1 MGAQEID
8 VGDRDMRD
16 LIKELVEAR
25 NKKIYKDNDFKTIL
39 SFLKGINTGNKINWD
54 EGAGEEWAFINN
66 QSMSIMLNAKIGIY
80 FIRGKIS
87 EEYLKVLNEGNC
99 VYVSNF
105 DLKEW
110 YMDLKYLQKNIP
122 EIIWHT
128 SGDSIDT
135 NGFSLD
141 ELYFATV

>member
-1 MGAQEID
+1 M
-8 VGDRDMRD
+8 
-16 LIKELVEAR
+16 
-25 NKKIYKDNDFKTIL
+25 
-39 SFLKGINTGNKINWD
+39 
-54 EGAGEEWAFINN
+54 
-66 QSMSIMLNAKIGIY
+66 
-80 FIRGKIS
+80 
-87 EEYLKVLNEGNC
+87 KVLNEGNC

>member
-1 MGAQEID
+1 
-8 VGDRDMRD
+8 MRD
-16 LIKELVEAR
+16 LLKELVVAR
-25 NKKIYKDNDFKTIL
+25 NKKMYKDNDFKNL
-39 SFLKGINTGNKINWD
+39 LLFLKGLNIANKINWD

-80 FIRGKIS
+80 FVRGEIS
-87 EEYLKVLNEGNC
+87 DDYLDVLNDGNC
-99 VYVSNF
+99 VYVSNY

-110 YMDLKYLQKNIP
+110 YIDLEYLQKNIP

>member
-1 MGAQEID
+1 
-8 VGDRDMRD
+8 MRD
-16 LIKELVEAR
+16 LLKELIVAR
-25 NKKIYKDNDFKTIL
+25 NKKIYKDNDFKTLL
-39 SFLKGINTGNKINWD
+39 SILKGLNIDNKINWD

-66 QSMSIMLNAKIGIY
+66 QSLSIMLNAKIGIY
-80 FIRGKIS
+80 FVRGKIS
-87 EEYLKVLNEGNC
+87 DDYLDVLNDGNC
-99 VYVSNF
+99 VHVSNY

-110 YMDLKYLQKNIP
+110 YMDLEYLQKNIP

>member
-1 MGAQEID
+1 
-8 VGDRDMRD
+8 MRD
-16 LIKELVEAR
+16 LLKEFVVAR
-25 NKKIYKDNDFKTIL
+25 NKKIYKDDEFKTLL
-39 SFLKGINTGNKINWD
+39 SILKGLNIDNKINWD

-66 QSMSIMLNAKIGIY
+66 QSMSIMLNTKIGIY
-80 FIRGKIS
+80 FVRGEIS
-87 EEYLKVLNEGNC
+87 DDYLDVLNDGNC
-99 VYVSNF
+99 VYVSNY

-110 YMDLKYLQKNIP
+110 CIDLENLRKSIP
-122 EIIWHT
+122 EILWHT

>member
-1 MGAQEID
+1 
-8 VGDRDMRD
+8 MRD
-16 LIKELVEAR
+16 LLKELVMAR
-25 NKKIYKDNDFKTIL
+25 NKKIYKGNDFKTLL
-39 SFLKGINTGNKINWD
+39 STLKGIDIDNKINWD
-54 EGAGEEWAFINN
+54 EGAGEEWAFLNN
-66 QSMSIMLNAKIGIY
+66 QSLSIMLNTKIGIY
-80 FIRGKIS
+80 FVRGELS
-87 EEYLKVLNEGNC
+87 DDYLDVLNDGNC
-99 VYVSNF
+99 VYVSNY

-110 YMDLKYLQKNIP
+110 FIDLEYLQKNIP

>member
-1 MGAQEID
+1 M
-8 VGDRDMRD
+8 RDM
-16 LIKELVEAR
+16 LKELIVAR

-39 SFLKGINTGNKINWD
+39 SVLKGINIENKINWD
-54 EGAGEEWAFINN
+54 EVAGEEWAFINN
-66 QSMSIMLNAKIGIY
+66 QSMSIMLNSKIGICFVRGEISDDY
-80 FIRGKIS
+80 FDI
-87 EEYLKVLNEGNC
+87 LNEGNC
-99 VYVSNF
+99 VHVSNY

-110 YMDLKYLQKNIP
+110 YMDLEQLQKNIP
-122 EIIWHT
+122 EIIWHS

>member
-1 MGAQEID
+1 M
-8 VGDRDMRD
+8 RDM
-16 LIKELVEAR
+16 LKELIMAR
-25 NKKIYKDNDFKTIL
+25 NKKIYKDNDFKTLL
-39 SFLKGINTGNKINWD
+39 SLLKGINIENKINWD

-66 QSMSIMLNAKIGIY
+66 QSMSFMLNSKIGIC
-80 FIRGKIS
+80 FAKGEIS
-87 EEYLKVLNEGNC
+87 DDYLDILNIGNC
-99 VYVSNF
+99 VHVSSY

-110 YMDLKYLQKNIP
+110 NMDLEQLQKNIP
-122 EIIWHT
+122 EIIWHS